1 MKNHNR
7 GGVKKMRNLKLL
19 GVAGVII
26 FLFVAGSLGNVFAC
40 VGDKCITDSNVQ
52 DSNDGNKGYIFVYD
66 CEKGNDSVGEWV
78 DPTTITTLKGDKGD
92 TGEQWIQGIQG
103 NPGVAGQDGLN
114 GLNGQDGINGIDG
127 LNGEQGI
134 QGFTGDKGDTGE
146 QGIQGLIGEQGI
158 QGLIGNTG
166 NTGEQGIQGVQ
177 GVQGKTGVKGDKGDR
192 GLRGKGLKNQQKA
205 GIELRVFDT
214 KRTTFS
220 IYMNNDFNNKVTETG
235 IKLTIKL
242 GTSYEEREIAK
253 TNRRLDRL
261 EATIGTSPIIE
272 RVVDSKGKVKS
283 ISISANGLAVN
294 GNF

>member
-52 DSNDGNKGYIFVYD
+52 DSNDGNKGYIFVYN

-92 TGEQWIQGIQG
+92 TGEQGI
-103 NPGVAGQDGLN
+103 
-114 GLNGQDGINGIDG
+114 
-127 LNGEQGI
+127 QGI

-158 QGLIGNTG
+158 QGLIGNIG
-166 NTGEQGIQGVQ
+166 NTGEQGIQ
-177 GVQGKTGVKGDKGDR
+177 GVQGKTGVKGDKGDKGDR
-192 GLRGKGLKNQQKA
+192 GLRGKGLRNQQKA

-220 IYMNNDFNNKVTETG
+220 VYMNNDFNNKVTETG
-235 IKLTIKL
+235 VKLTIKL

>member
-1 MKNHNR
+1 MKKHNK

-92 TGEQWIQGIQG
+92 TGEQGIQGIQG

-134 QGFTGDKGDTGE
+134 QGFTGDKGD
-146 QGIQGLIGEQGI
+146 
-158 QGLIGNTG
+158 
-166 NTGEQGIQGVQ
+166 TGEQGIQGVQ